1 MFKLNIQND
10 QGQEVKAITSEEA
23 TSDQEQEKDLQE
35 LMDKIVQLKQI
46 DGITIDL
53 MGSWLWIGGDTK
65 PNREALKAAGCRWAP
80 KKGLWYWH
88 TARDTRHCKRR
99 KTYTIK
105 EIEAKYGKQ
114 AI

>member
-10 QGQEVKAITSEEA
+10 QEQEVKAITSEEA
-23 TSDQEQEKDLQE
+23 TSDQEKDLQE

-46 DGITIDL
+46 EGITIDL

-88 TARDTRHCKRR
+88 TVKETTHYKRR
-99 KTYTIK
+99 KTYTID
-105 EIEAKYGKQ
+105 EIESKYGKQ

>member
-10 QGQEVKAITSEEA
+10 QEQEVKAITSEEA
-23 TSDQEQEKDLQE
+23 TSDQEKDLQE

-46 DGITIDL
+46 EGITIDL
-53 MGSWLWIGGDTK
+53 MGSWLWLGGDTK

-88 TARDTRHCKRR
+88 TVKETTHYKRR
-99 KTYTIK
+99 KTYTID
-105 EIEAKYGKQ
+105 EIESKYGKQ

>member
-1 MFKLNIQND
+1 MFKFNIPSND
-10 QGQEVKAITSEEA
+10 QEQEVKAITSEEA
-23 TSDQEQEKDLQE
+23 TSDQEKDLQE

-46 DGITIDL
+46 EGITIDL

-88 TARDTRHCKRR
+88 TVKETTHYKRR
-99 KTYTIK
+99 KTYTID
-105 EIEAKYGKQ
+105 EIESKYGKQ

>member
-10 QGQEVKAITSEEA
+10 QEQEVKAITSEEA
-23 TSDQEQEKDLQE
+23 TSDQEKDLQE

-46 DGITIDL
+46 EGITIDL

-88 TARDTRHCKRR
+88 TVKETTHYKRR

-105 EIEAKYGKQ
+105 EIEDKYGKQ

>member
-10 QGQEVKAITSEEA
+10 QEQEVKTITNE
-23 TSDQEQEKDLQE
+23 TSDQDQEKDLQE

-46 DGITIDL
+46 EGITIDL

-88 TARDTRHCKRR
+88 TVKETTHYKRR

-105 EIEAKYGKQ
+105 EIEDKYGKQ